1 MTAHFVPADLRLYF
15 VTDPEGPAPIEA
27 TVEAAL
33 RGGATLIQIRDK
45 HSGDDDLIALA
56 SRLAPACRER
66 GVPLVLND
74 RVEAAT
80 RAAVDGVHVGQS
92 DTDASVARARLGP
105 RAIIGLSATNLAEA
119 AAVDA
124 AVVDYCG
131 LGPIFAT
138 ATKLDATP
146 PLELDGFQAACA
158 RCPVPVVA
166 IGGITADNAGR
177 IIEAGADGVAV
188 VTAIS
193 RTDDP
198 EVATAALRAA
208 VDARPPRG

>member
-1 MTAHFVPADLRLYF
+1 MTAHFSPADLRVYF

-45 HSGDDDLIALA
+45 HCGDDELVALA
-56 SRLAPACRER
+56 SRLAPACRAR

-74 RVEAAT
+74 RVDAAT

-92 DTDASVARARLGP
+92 DTAASVARARLGP
-105 RAIIGLSATNLAEA
+105 RAIIGLSATNAAEA
-119 AAVDA
+119 AAIDTSI
-124 AVVDYCG
+124 VDYCG
-131 LGPIFAT
+131 LGPVFAT
-138 ATKLDATP
+138 ATKPDATP
-146 PLELDGFQAACA
+146 PLELAGFAEAVA

-166 IGGITADNAGR
+166 IGGITVANAAS
-177 IIEAGADGVAV
+177 IIEAGGDGIAV

-193 RTDDP
+193 RADDP
-198 EVATAALRAA
+198 EAATAALCDAVRA
-208 VDARPPRG
+208 